1 MLQRERERQ
10 TDGRSC
16 QSIKQLLHLSFSQGV
31 TYIHACFTER
41 DRKTETDRHR
51 RTDRQTETETE
62 TDTEIE
68 TQREAETERKDTYP
82 QTDKM
87 FEQCV

>member
-41 DRKTETDRHR
+41 EADRKTDR
-51 RTDRQTETETE
+51 DRQTQADRQTETE

-68 TQREAETERKDTYP
+68 TQREAETERKDT
-82 QTDKM
+82 
-87 FEQCV
+87 